1 MLTSSTLI
9 WLLAIS
15 AFQVIGGM
23 VVGWWLHSS
32 KKEDSNHE
40 ILGRRLTDALGRLQS
55 LAGDMCNHT
64 SQHAE
69 QVVAVEQ
76 QLHVAAQGDIEHLH
90 NALLSGM
97 SNIMES
103 NKRLQSQLNEV
114 EVKLEEQA
122 RQIESQLVEARIDS
136 LTGIA
141 NRRAFDEEL
150 LRRLAEWRRRHTP
163 TSLMLIDIDHF
174 KQVNDTQ
181 GHPTGDAVLRETARV
196 LSKTMREMDFTARFG
211 GEEFAVIL
219 PNTTLADA
227 RRAAQRALR
236 AVAAHPFEHE
246 GHEVPLTISIGLSGV
261 MPSDDAASLIRR
273 ADEALYLSKAA
284 GRNCGHF
291 HDGANFLAL
300 ESPRMIEDLKAS
312 DPSPHAETQPES
324 TNVAAADV
332 PLVPSPTKKP
342 ATATTQPHIVDAD
355 EDPLT
360 GLPGAPPFSSE
371 LRRRVQRA
379 RSEDRPLTLLLVDVD
394 HLGELNRT
402 AGSAAGDRVLRK
414 LADILRSTARDCDFA
429 ARYHDGQFA
438 LALYSVGANEAT
450 RTAERIRRALTAAA
464 YETDSKISQAT
475 VCCGIAEAGPG
486 DRSVSLLMR
495 ASTALAAAK
504 SAGRDCVFIHDGRN
518 VEPADEAAVN

>member
-1 MLTSSTLI
+1 MLTSTTLI

-15 AFQVIGGM
+15 AFQVLAGI
-23 VVGWWLHSS
+23 VFGWWLHGS
-32 KKEDSNHE
+32 KKGDTNHE

-76 QLHVAAQGDIEHLH
+76 QLTAAAQGDIEQLH

-103 NKRLQSQLNEV
+103 NKRLQTQLNDV

-219 PNTTLADA
+219 PNTTLSDA
-227 RRAAQRALR
+227 RRAAQRALK

-246 GHEVPLTISIGLSGV
+246 GREVPLTISIGLSGV
-261 MPSDDAASLIRR
+261 MPSDDSASLIRR

-291 HDGANFLAL
+291 HDGANFLIL
-300 ESPRMIEDLKAS
+300 ESPRISDEPRACDAPAPVAEKSAS
-312 DPSPHAETQPES
+312 T
-324 TNVAAADV
+324 AAAAASETPPPPADA
-332 PLVPSPTKKP
+332 KKP
-342 ATATTQPHIVDAD
+342 AAQPTQPHIVDAE

-402 AGSAAGDRVLRK
+402 AGAAAGDRVLRK
-414 LADILRSTARDCDFA
+414 LAEILRSTARECDFA

-464 YETDSKISQAT
+464 YAGDKIPQAT

-518 VEPADEAAVN
+518 VEPADEAAIS